1 MYDFA
6 LYGHLTFDEV
16 YHDGYH
22 STNIGGIAN
31 VWRAL
36 KGIDKHLNIYT
47 CPLHIGE
54 SKIVIENDK
63 KDNYSNLNRFDMFL
77 GGPFVEAKLSHVTYV
92 NELDRRRPGLVRA
105 LKGIKTA
112 DVCTK
117 NENEGTPLALEI
129 ANEFDFLFVA
139 EDQIHLIPKEFNR
152 RLVVHGPT
160 KTTVFKAGE
169 QIAHYS
175 NASQYLTGAN
185 VLGAGDHFAACYMY
199 GIIHG
204 RNDEHCAEM
213 SQRLT
218 TKYLKNRNEKS

>member
-36 KGIDKHLNIYT
+36 KSIDKNLNVYT

-63 KDNYSNLNRFDMFL
+63 KDNYSNLNRFELFL
-77 GGPFVEAKLSHVTYV
+77 GEAVEAKLSHVAYV
-92 NELDRRRPGLVRA
+92 NELDSPGLVRA
-105 LKGIKTA
+105 LKGVKTA
-112 DVCTK
+112 DVCTT

-139 EDQIHLIPKEFNR
+139 EDQMHLIPKEFNR
-152 RLVVHGPT
+152 RLVVHGP
-160 KTTVFKAGE
+160 KETTVFKAGE

-175 NASQYLTGAN
+175 NASQYLTGVN

-204 RNDEHCAEM
+204 RNDDHCAEM

-218 TKYLKNRNEKS
+218 TKYLKDRNEKA

>member
-16 YHDGYH
+16 YHEGYH
-22 STNIGGIAN
+22 STNIGGIVN

-36 KGIDKHLNIYT
+36 KSIDKHLNIYT

-63 KDNYSNLNRFDMFL
+63 KDNYSNLNRFELFL
-77 GGPFVEAKLSHVTYV
+77 GEAVEAKLSHVAYV
-92 NELDRRRPGLVRA
+92 NELDSPGLVRA
-105 LKGIKTA
+105 LKGVKTA
-112 DVCTK
+112 DVCTT
-117 NENEGTPLALEI
+117 NENDGTPLALEI

-160 KTTVFKAGE
+160 ETTVFKAGE
-169 QIAHYS
+169 QIAYYS
-175 NASQYLTGAN
+175 NASQHLTGVN
-185 VLGAGDHFAACYMY
+185 VLGAGDYFAACYMY

-204 RNDEHCAEM
+204 RNDQHCAEM

-218 TKYLKNRNEKS
+218 TKYLKDRNEKA

>member
-36 KGIDKHLNIYT
+36 KSIDKHLNIYT

-63 KDNYSNLNRFDMFL
+63 KDNYSNLNRFELFL
-77 GGPFVEAKLSHVTYV
+77 GEAVEAKLSHVAYV
-92 NELDRRRPGLVRA
+92 NELDSPSLVRA
-105 LKGIKTA
+105 LKGVKTA
-112 DVCTK
+112 DVCTT
-117 NENEGTPLALEI
+117 NENDGTPLALEI

-160 KTTVFKAGE
+160 ETTVFKASE

-185 VLGAGDHFAACYMY
+185 VLGAGDYFAACYMY

-204 RNDEHCAEM
+204 RNDDHCAEM

-218 TKYLKNRNEKS
+218 TKYLKDRNEKA

>member
-16 YHDGYH
+16 YHDGYL

-36 KGIDKHLNIYT
+36 KEIDKRLNIYT

-63 KDNYSNLNRFDMFL
+63 KDNYSNLNRFELFL
-77 GGPFVEAKLSHVTYV
+77 GEAVEAKLSHVAYV
-92 NELDRRRPGLVRA
+92 NELDSPGLVRA
-105 LKGIKTA
+105 LKGVKTA
-112 DVCTK
+112 DVCTTK
-117 NENEGTPLALEI
+117 ENEGTPLALEI

-152 RLVVHGPT
+152 RLVVHGP
-160 KTTVFKAGE
+160 KETTVFKAGE

-175 NASQYLTGAN
+175 NASQYLTGVN
-185 VLGAGDHFAACYMY
+185 VLGAGDYFAACYMY

-204 RNDEHCAEM
+204 RNDDHCAEM

-218 TKYLKNRNEKS
+218 TKYLKDRNEKA